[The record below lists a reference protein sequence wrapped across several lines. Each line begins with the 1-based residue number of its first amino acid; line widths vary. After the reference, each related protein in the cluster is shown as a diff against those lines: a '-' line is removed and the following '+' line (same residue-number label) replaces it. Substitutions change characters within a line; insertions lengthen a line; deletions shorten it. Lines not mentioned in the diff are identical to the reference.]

1 MDHQL
6 KVFDQEL
13 ADLKDTIL
21 KMGVLVQELIFK
33 SVDSLKN
40 RNTDMAKEVIKR
52 DVEVDKLELEVDE
65 KVINIIALNQPKA
78 NDLRFVTT
86 GMKISTDLER
96 IGDLAENIAERA
108 IELSEQPLLKPLI
121 DIPKMAKLAEDSVAI
136 AIEAFVNNNSDKAK
150 EIWAKEKE
158 VDRLRDLVNDELLQM
173 MTKDSSVVTRA
184 FPLLLVARHLERIS
198 DHATNIA
205 EDVIYMVEGNVV
217 KHSSARG

>member
-108 IELSEQPLLKPLI
+108 
-121 DIPKMAKLAEDSVAI
+121 
-136 AIEAFVNNNSDKAK
+136 
-150 EIWAKEKE
+150 
-158 VDRLRDLVNDELLQM
+158 
-173 MTKDSSVVTRA
+173 
-184 FPLLLVARHLERIS
+184 
-198 DHATNIA
+198 
-205 EDVIYMVEGNVV
+205 
-217 KHSSARG
+217 